1 MTATRMRWG
10 GWLVQLMAG
19 CGLLLGPA
27 AIASESVL
35 KENASAMDM
44 TVSDAKP
51 DEASTPTV
59 TTDRWL
65 RERWLT
71 QSDLA
76 EPAAEVVEIT
86 DIQLE
91 ETAAGIALQLETTG
105 ELITPELSVAG
116 NAAILDIPNAILNLP
131 EAERFAISA
140 PNADIAFIDINNRPD
155 NQVRIAITGT
165 EAPPT
170 LSVTTVATML
180 TVRAIARASTAQDSM
195 PDPMPE
201 PMPDPS
207 EDAIAGDPVPGSS
220 GSDDAIQI
228 IVTGGQVQD
237 NYFVPNASSA
247 TRTDTPILETPAS
260 VQVIPRQVLEDQQV
274 RDLGD
279 ALRNLSGA
287 SVNSTEGRGFQISLR
302 GFNGVSVYRDGF
314 RLYSPN
320 DNGDAAGQG
329 FPEIANI
336 ERIEVLRGPASVLF
350 GQSEPG
356 GILNI
361 VSKAPLEQPFY
372 EIGLQTD
379 SRGSVR
385 PQIDISG
392 PLTEDN
398 RLLYRLNAVYQN
410 ENEFQDFDERSE
422 RFFVA
427 PDLAWRIN
435 DRTDLNLQLEYLNDD
450 RPFNPGLVA
459 LGDEVADIPRDRILG
474 EPDDSISSE
483 FSNVGYD
490 LEHRFSDTWKIRNAF
505 RYLNQSDDISATLS
519 FPFIGGLDEATGDL
533 NRVFAEQDVNNKT
546 LALQTNVVGEFS
558 TGPVDHTLLVGV
570 DLARYSLDSDSFT
583 DFSPGPSRTPINIF
597 DPVYGTPPRP
607 ERGDVPTRSDRI
619 DTNSLQI
626 YAQDQIDLLDNLI
639 LVAGFSYETVEQTTV
654 TTSRGVTTEVDLT
667 EDAFSPR
674 IGLVYQPIENL
685 SLYANYSR
693 SFFPSAAVTVDGEP
707 LAAEEGEGFE
717 VGLKTELFEG
727 NLLAT
732 LAYFNLTKQNVA
744 TTDLN
749 DPRFSVATGE
759 QQSQGIELDVIG
771 EISPAWNVVASYAYI
786 DSALTEDSSIET
798 GNPLPGVPEH
808 SASLWTNYEI
818 QSGDLT
824 GLGFGLGL
832 NWVGERQGDLSNSFD
847 LDSYFLT
854 NAAVSYERNRWK
866 FGLNFQN
873 LFDVSFIE
881 GTPRTRT
888 RGIEPGDP
896 FTVLGSVSYEF

>member
-1 MTATRMRWG
+1 MKVGMTATWMRWG
-10 GWLVQLMAG
+10 GWLVQTMAG
-19 CGLLLGPA
+19 CWLLMGQVS
-27 AIASESVL
+27 IASESVL
-35 KENASAMDM
+35 KETALAMDS
-44 TVSDAKP
+44 TSPDAK
-51 DEASTPTV
+51 ANGVSTSTI
-59 TTDRWL
+59 TID
-65 RERWLT
+65 RWLT
-71 QSDLA
+71 QSELA
-76 EPAAEVVEIT
+76 EPAAATIEIT

-91 ETAAGIALQLETTG
+91 ETAEGITLQLETTG
-105 ELITPELSVAG
+105 EPITPQRSVTG

-131 EAERFAISA
+131 DTGRFSVSA
-140 PNADIAFIDINNRPD
+140 PDAGIAFIDINNRPN
-155 NQVRIAITGT
+155 NQIRIAITGM

-170 LSVTTVATML
+170 LSVTAAAMTL
-180 TVRAIARASTAQDSM
+180 TVGATTRGSTTQDPVS
-195 PDPMPE
+195 
-201 PMPDPS
+201 DPS
-207 EDAIAGDPVPGSS
+207 DDSISSDLVPGSS
-220 GSDDAIQI
+220 VSDDAIQI
-228 IVTGGQVQD
+228 IVTSEQAQD
-237 NYFVPNASSA
+237 DYFVSNASSA

-260 VQVIPRQVLEDQQV
+260 IQVIPQQVLEDQQV
-274 RDLGD
+274 NDLGD

-302 GFNGVSVYRDGF
+302 GFNGASVYRDGF

-356 GILNI
+356 GSINI
-361 VSKAPLEQPFY
+361 ASKAPLDQPFY
-372 EIGLQTD
+372 EVGLQAD

-410 ENEFQDFDERSE
+410 ENEFQDFDERAE

-427 PDLAWRIN
+427 PDLTWRIS
-435 DRTDLNLQLEYLNDD
+435 DRTDLNFQLEYLNDD

-474 EPDDSISSE
+474 EPNDSISSE
-483 FSNVGYD
+483 FLSAGYD
-490 LEHRFSDTWKIRNAF
+490 LEHRFSDTWKLRNAF
-505 RYLNQSDDISATLS
+505 RYLTQSDDISATLS
-519 FPFIGGLDEATGDL
+519 FPFIGGLNEVTGEL
-533 NRVFAEQDVNNKT
+533 NRVFAEQEVTNET
-546 LALQTNVVGEFS
+546 LALQTNMVGEFS
-558 TGPVDHTLLVGV
+558 TGPIDHTLLVGV
-570 DLARYSLDSDSFT
+570 DLARYTLDSDSFT
-583 DFSPGPSRTPINIF
+583 DFSLRTPINIF
-597 DPVYGTPPRP
+597 NPVYGTPPRP
-607 ERGDVPTRSDRI
+607 ERGDTITNGTDI
-619 DTNSLQI
+619 GTNSLQI

-639 LVAGFSYETVEQTTV
+639 LVAGFNYETVDQTTV
-654 TTSRGVTTEVDLT
+654 TTRAGITTESDLT

-674 IGLVYQPIENL
+674 IGLVYQPIETL

-717 VGLKTELFEG
+717 VGLKTELLEG

-744 TTDLN
+744 TADPA

-759 QQSQGIELDVIG
+759 QQSQGIELDIIG
-771 EISPAWNVVASYAYI
+771 EISSAWNVVASYAYI
-786 DSALTEDSSIET
+786 DSALTEDNSIET

-818 QSGDLT
+818 QSGDLA
-824 GLGFGLGL
+824 GVGFGLGL
-832 NWVGERQGDLSNSFD
+832 NWVGNRPGDLSNSFD

-854 NAAVSYERNRWK
+854 NAAISYERDRWK